1 MNNSYV
7 KRWRSGLSSLY
18 PAYQRFDKLA
28 PYGPRREYQE
38 LKIKCIFVNKAP
50 SKGGQ
55 QKNCGMVA
63 LYANN
68 ALMCMVHIYV
78 VNEILAV
85 EILALT
91 ALK

>member
-1 MNNSYV
+1 
-7 KRWRSGLSSLY
+7 
-18 PAYQRFDKLA
+18 
-28 PYGPRREYQE
+28 
-38 LKIKCIFVNKAP
+38 
-50 SKGGQ
+50 
-55 QKNCGMVA
+55 MVA

>member
-18 PAYQRFDKLA
+18 PAYQRSDKLA
-28 PYGPRREYQE
+28 PYGPRREYQA
-38 LKIKCIFVNKAP
+38 LLNIKCIFVNKAP

-55 QKNCGMVA
+55 QKNCGMVV

-68 ALMCMVHIYV
+68 ALMCMVFVHFPRPYLIR
-78 VNEILAV
+78 E
-85 EILALT
+85 
-91 ALK
+91 